1 MTETA
6 FVSRYEK
13 RVKFVQDTL
22 VQNSKLGDRAAHDLA
37 VKVVYAIDHIPEPSR

>member
-22 VQNSKLGDRAAHDLA
+22 AQNSKLGDRAAHDLA